1 VGSDAQVGP
10 CSGVWV
16 GRFDDDVEGRAGVEG
31 VGELEL
37 DSVVARGGDRSEALA
52 ELRVA
57 DVVVKEALLADLC
70 LARAE
75 GFEVKGGGDL
85 AVGEGECFGRGKDS
99 EDGPGEKGGVLKKG
113 FLLEGVEGRKEVGV
127 GLVEESLA
135 AGALGSGSGG
145 FVDGEGKDGSEEEIS
160 SFVGSSIGVSED
172 LGKGKDTETSET
184 GGKAND
190 RAGFVVKGM
199 DGGTEAEDFSGE
211 TDVEFHP
218 AVFEVIGAKGA
229 LEMAKVLL
237 DTLAKEDEG
246 GLEGELREFVDDDL
260 LLLDLLLQEV
270 PPELS

>member
-1 VGSDAQVGP
+1 
-10 CSGVWV
+10 V
-16 GRFDDDVEGRAGVEG
+16 GRFDDNVEGRAGVEG
-31 VGELEL
+31 VGKLEL

-75 GFEVKGGGDL
+75 GFEVKGGRDL
-85 AVGEGECFGRGKDS
+85 AVGEGECLGRGKDS
-99 EDGPGEKGGVLKKG
+99 EDGSGEKGSVFEKG

-145 FVDGEGKDGSEEEIS
+145 FVDGEGEDGSEEEIS
-160 SFVGSSIGVSED
+160 SFVGGSIGVSED

-190 RAGFVVKGM
+190 GAGFVVNGM

-211 TDVEFHP
+211 TGIEFHP

-237 DTLAKEDEG
+237 DALAEDRKSTRTG
-246 GLEGELREFVDDDL
+246 GHSRMLREREFSIFRL
-260 LLLDLLLQEV
+260 G
-270 PPELS
+270 PERRERRIRG